1 MTENREYKSDVF
13 SMLMEDKNYALQVY
27 NAVNDSNYTDPE
39 LVEMT
44 TLERGI
50 SLSIRN
56 DASIIVDMHLNIY
69 EHQSTYSPNMPLRSL
84 LYLVPILKPLIKNQ
98 DIFGR
103 KLIKIPTPKFVVV
116 YNGLQNRPPFEELRL
131 SSAFEHS
138 TDNPQLELIVS
149 VYNINPGKNDEFL
162 SKCKVLSEYTIFVE
176 KVREYENAGEPHS
189 VKNAIDWCIANG
201 VLEDFLRLREEEVIK
216 AMEIDMTFERREEL
230 IRRDEREEGR
240 EEGIILAKQDDIF
253 ELLEDFGS
261 IPDELTDKI
270 RSITDLEKLKLL
282 HKFAAKAS
290 SIEAFEANL

>member
-1 MTENREYKSDVF
+1 MKNFSLIIDV
-13 SMLMEDKNYALQVY
+13 
-27 NAVNDSNYTDPE
+27 
-39 LVEMT
+39 
-44 TLERGI
+44 TLK
-50 SLSIRN
+50 
-56 DASIIVDMHLNIY
+56 
-69 EHQSTYSPNMPLRSL
+69 
-84 LYLVPILKPLIKNQ
+84 IL
-98 DIFGR
+98 
-103 KLIKIPTPKFVVV
+103 TPKFVVV

-138 TDNPQLELIVS
+138 TDSPQLELIVS
-149 VYNINPGKNDEFL
+149 VYNINPGKNEEFL

-189 VKNAIDWCIANG
+189 VKKAIDWCIANG

-230 IRRDEREEGR
+230 IRRDERA
-240 EEGIILAKQDDIF
+240 EGIILAKQDDIF

-270 RSITDLEKLKLL
+270 RSITDLERLKSL